1 MVQEITTI
9 TRNRKVGSIYEEQ
22 FAVDKLKKL
31 RTKKKETA
39 TNEPVQCQTSR
50 VDFFTKMK
58 LMS

>member
-31 RTKKKETA
+31 RTKKKETQ
-39 TNEPVQCQTSR
+39 P
-50 VDFFTKMK
+50 
-58 LMS
+58 LMNQSNAKPAGLIFLQK